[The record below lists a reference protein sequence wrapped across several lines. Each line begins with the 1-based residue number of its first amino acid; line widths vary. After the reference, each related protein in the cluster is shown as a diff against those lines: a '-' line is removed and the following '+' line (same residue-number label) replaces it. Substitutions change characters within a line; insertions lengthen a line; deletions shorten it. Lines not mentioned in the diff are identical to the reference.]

1 MGLFGKHSTDRAV
14 QPIDASAAIQSV
26 RDGAILVDVRTA
38 IEWARG
44 HAPAATHIPLQLIS
58 SRGAQLSHDASII
71 TICQSG
77 HRSDIAARTL
87 AKKGFTVSSVTG
99 GMPAWKA
106 AGGAVESN

>member
-1 MGLFGKHSTDRAV
+1 MGLFKTREHGRAV

-44 HAPAATHIPLQLIS
+44 HAPGARHIPLQLIS
-58 SRGAQLSHDASII
+58 SRGAQLSHDTQII

-87 AKKGFTVSSVTG
+87 ARKGFTVSSVTG

-106 AGGAVESN
+106 AGGAVETN